1 MNRYLYTPIIRKIL
15 NHKFINDRN
24 YNEFKTEV
32 IQKPIIYNIN
42 ASIKI
47 KINPLLSKK

>member
-24 YNEFKTEV
+24 YEFKTEV
-32 IQKPIIYNIN
+32 IQNLLYII
-42 ASIKI
+42 
-47 KINPLLSKK
+47 